1 MDDIALSF
9 ESFDWLIDDPLR
21 PKWNAARRLT
31 TRSIKTNMAHP
42 RKFVEKIAI
51 HNQRMAEE
59 TRAFEEIMK
68 EVSVLGVG
76 NLSVRKIRR
85 ENVKRKKVLYVELIC
100 FSFLSELY
108 KG

>member
-1 MDDIALSF
+1 MILRLTLGIIYINDDILLYF
-9 ESFDWLIDDPLR
+9 EGFDWLIADPLR

-31 TRSIKTNMAHP
+31 TRSTQTNMAHP

-76 NLSVRKIRR
+76 LLSCR
-85 ENVKRKKVLYVELIC
+85 
-100 FSFLSELY
+100 Y
-108 KG
+108 K